1 MEFTPADVGA
11 LARLARLSLTPEERE
26 LFPRQLADIVGYA
39 RQVCDVVTTGVHDG
53 AVSAA
58 PSTLRQDV
66 VQPSLERDEVVGPA
80 PHGDREA
87 GLIKVPR
94 VLG

>member
-1 MEFTPADVGA
+1 MEFTPTEVDA
-11 LARLARLSLTPEERE
+11 LARLARLSLTPEEHAR
-26 LFPRQLADIVGYA
+26 FPRQLADIVGYA
-39 RQVCDVVTTGVHDG
+39 RQVCDVVTTVVHDEAG
-53 AVSAA
+53 SAA

-66 VQPSLERDEVVGPA
+66 VQPSLERDAVIGPA
-80 PHGDREA
+80 PHGDHEA

>member
-1 MEFTPADVGA
+1 MRFTREDTDA
-11 LARLARLSLTPEERE
+11 LARLARLALSADERE

-39 RQVCDVVTTGVHDG
+39 RQVCDVVTTGVG
-53 AVSAA
+53 AGDVSPALS
-58 PSTLRQDV
+58 PLREDV
-66 VQPSLERDEVVGPA
+66 VQPSLARDEVVGPA
-80 PHGDREA
+80 PHGDAAA

>member
-1 MEFTPADVGA
+1 MSFTRADVDA
-11 LARLARLSLTPEERE
+11 LARLARLSLTPEEHD

-53 AVSAA
+53 ARSTA
-58 PSTLRQDV
+58 PSTLRQDA
-66 VQPSLERDEVVGPA
+66 VQPSLERDEVIGPA
-80 PHGDREA
+80 PHADAEA